1 MVMMDLLELIQDPLV
16 DLEIIKTDCDDD
28 GINRGGNGIYLEINI
43 WEKKKERKLGNSEI
57 QNSKFGKIRENS
69 AGPTKNLQIT
79 NHSP

>member
-43 WEKKKERKLGNSEI
+43 
-57 QNSKFGKIRENS
+57 
-69 AGPTKNLQIT
+69 
-79 NHSP
+79 